1 MINIVIVNGFPRSG
15 KTLFT
20 NNCIKELKEYGFTIS
35 TIDFVKHIAR
45 NCGWNGEKTP
55 KDRKFL
61 SDLKRLLVD
70 WGDVPYRKIEEAI
83 DYIRQVSIQYN
94 IASENFFLFVDSREP
109 EEIKRFKDEYGA
121 ITVLIDRDEVKTKQS
136 NDSDNDVENFE
147 YDYIIKNNGSLKEFQ
162 DASLEFLNTI
172 KNKMKEGNNN
182 E

>member
-94 IASENFFLFVDSREP
+94 IAPENFFLFVDSREP
-109 EEIKRFKDEYGA
+109 EEIKRFKEEYGA

-136 NDSDNDVENFE
+136 NDSDKDVENFE

-162 DASLEFLNTI
+162 DASLEFLNII
-172 KNKMKEGNNN
+172 KNKTKEGNNN